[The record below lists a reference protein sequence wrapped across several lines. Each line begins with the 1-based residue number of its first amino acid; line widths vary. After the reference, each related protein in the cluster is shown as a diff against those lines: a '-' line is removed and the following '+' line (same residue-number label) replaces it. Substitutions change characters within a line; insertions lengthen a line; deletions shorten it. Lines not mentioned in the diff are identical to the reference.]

1 VEQFHVNTTSV
12 QEQQTHFTR
21 SSSLRYC
28 GNYNLSFVG
37 CVWSAGWKMA
47 VQFIL
52 QVFGTK
58 EIRSVTSKNM
68 YSVALVLRKVE
79 FP

>member
-1 VEQFHVNTTSV
+1 VCKNSKRILPVAQAFGTVVIITCPSWGVFGQLDET
-12 QEQQTHFTR
+12 
-21 SSSLRYC
+21 
-28 GNYNLSFVG
+28 
-37 CVWSAGWKMA
+37 GWKMA